1 MKSMTGYGAHEIQ
14 NEQFQLS
21 VEVKSYNNRFLD
33 IVHNIPYY
41 LSPFE
46 IEIDDRVKEIASRGH
61 VEVSVRIKQLA
72 SDMEVMVDDQ
82 AVLRYKAAFDEIAK
96 AIGAKNLSYAM
107 SDFVQADG
115 VLTSLRQND
124 AEIYRQPLFEAL
136 GKALEQFGA
145 SKKREGEA
153 TRRDLSRMAD
163 KLAAGLAVVKTH
175 ADELEAMVKG
185 NLRSR
190 FEEMLGAQGYDEGR
204 FLQEVAVMLVKYSVN
219 EELVRLS
226 THLTEFDKLLKLEEP
241 VGKRMDFMCQ
251 EMNREINTIGSKS
264 QMVEVNLQ
272 VVAMKDSLEN
282 IREQIRNIE

>member
-14 NEQFQLS
+14 NELFQLA

-41 LSPFE
+41 LAPFE
-46 IEIDDRVKEIASRGH
+46 IEIDEQVKKVASRGH
-61 VEVSVRIKQLA
+61 VEVSIRIKQLS
-72 SDMEVMVDDQ
+72 SDMQVMVDDQ
-82 AVLRYKAAFDEIAK
+82 AVLRYKTAFDEIVK
-96 AIGAKNLSYAM
+96 VIGGKNLSYDM
-107 SDFVQADG
+107 SDFIQAEG

-124 AEIYRQPLFEAL
+124 AEIYRKPLFEAL
-136 GKALEQFGA
+136 DKALGQFSA
-145 SKKREGEA
+145 SKTREGEA
-153 TRRDLSRMAD
+153 TRGDLRRMAD
-163 KLAAGLAVVKTH
+163 RLASGLDVVKNH
-175 ADELEAMVKG
+175 AGELETMVKN

-226 THLTEFDKLLKLEEP
+226 THLVEFDKLLKLDEP
-241 VGKRMDFMCQ
+241 VGKRMDFLCQ

-264 QMVEVNLQ
+264 QMVEINLQ

>member
-1 MKSMTGYGAHEIQ
+1 MKSMTGYGTHEIQ
-14 NEQFQLS
+14 NEQFQLA

-46 IEIDDRVKEIASRGH
+46 IEIDEQVKKVASRGH
-61 VEVSVRIKQLA
+61 VEVSIRVKQLS
-72 SDMEVMVDDQ
+72 SDMQVMVDDQ
-82 AVLRYKAAFDEIAK
+82 AVLRYKTAFDEIAK
-96 AIGAKNLSYAM
+96 VIGGKNLPYDM
-107 SDFVQADG
+107 SDFIQAEG

-124 AEIYRQPLFEAL
+124 SEIYRRPLFEAL
-136 GKALEQFGA
+136 GRALEQLCS
-145 SKKREGEA
+145 SKTREGEA
-153 TRRDLSRMAD
+153 TRGDLRRMAD
-163 KLAAGLAVVKTH
+163 RLSAGLDVVKNH
-175 ADELEAMVKG
+175 ADELETMVKN

-226 THLTEFDKLLKLEEP
+226 THLVEFDKLLKLDEP
-241 VGKRMDFMCQ
+241 VGKRMDFLCQ

-264 QMVEVNLQ
+264 QMVEINLQ

>member
-14 NEQFQLS
+14 SEQFQLS
-21 VEVKSYNNRFLD
+21 VEVKSYNNRYLD

-46 IEIDDRVKEIASRGH
+46 LEIDEQVKKAASRGH
-61 VEVSVRIKQLA
+61 VEVSVRIKQIS
-72 SDMEVMVDDQ
+72 SDVQVMVDPE

-96 AIGAKNLSYAM
+96 VIGGKNLTYDI
-107 SDFVQADG
+107 SDFVQAEG
-115 VLTSLRQND
+115 VLTSLKQND

-136 GKALEQFGA
+136 GKALEQFAA
-145 SKKREGEA
+145 SKDREGEA
-153 TRRDLSRMAD
+153 TRQDLQR
-163 KLAAGLAVVKTH
+163 LALQLSVGLDVVRSH
-175 ADELEAMVKG
+175 AEELEAMVKN
-185 NLRSR
+185 NLRNR
-190 FEEMLGAQGYDEGR
+190 FEEMLGSQGYDESR

-219 EELVRLS
+219 EELVRLG
-226 THLTEFDKLLKLEEP
+226 THLVEFDKLLNLQEP
-241 VGKRMDFMCQ
+241 VGKRLDFLCQ

-272 VVAMKDSLEN
+272 VVTMKDSLEN

>member
-72 SDMEVMVDDQ
+72 SDMEVMVDGQ

-163 KLAAGLAVVKTH
+163 KLAAGLTVVKTH

-226 THLTEFDKLLKLEEP
+226 THLTEFDKLLKLDEP